1 MTVNEFV
8 KSMAEAGFDFT
19 FRATNGEITI
29 VGESVKCKDGVCAIT
44 KRTITTAAQSRANI
58 KTMFNKDKRAR

>member
-8 KSMAEAGFDFT
+8 KSMADAGFDFT

-29 VGESVKCKDGVCAIT
+29 IGESVKCADGKCAIT
-44 KRTITTAAQSRANI
+44 KRTVVSAQTSRANI
-58 KTMFNKDKRAR
+58 KQMFKMRENK